1 MSREKK
7 ELLGKGGGV
16 LLRHMWRKING
27 SIVQK
32 TAVSVSCVFICAL
45 LLLTALTSTLHS
57 AWMRQRIVEDKEEFV
72 TEIAAMVDDLF
83 ENLSI
88 PLISLANQNSVRWLV
103 KNSGGAYDGTWLDHY
118 QEVEMALSSIHL
130 FYDYIIDVGILD
142 GDSNLLFSL
151 TNSFNHRYNFVE
163 SEWFQ
168 EAMSQSGAVKYA
180 PPHGVG
186 HLMENRALVGNVFT
200 IIYPLPAYT
209 GVEGYVICEVD
220 ASRISSIFKNN
231 TKSLE
236 GYILADAQGKPI
248 YDYRSGRENGQLEMA
263 MHALE
268 QKGQKQGGSPVAFEA
283 GDSFYVGCF
292 LPETEWILLAEISS
306 SLINGSG
313 GAIRFS
319 SVAVCACAIVICV
332 LLLRG
337 VTKRLQNSVE
347 SVLGQIASYDG
358 TALVPVDRPKGEF
371 HEIAEIRAKFEEM
384 TEKVHS
390 LINDVYVA
398 KLQQQNIELEML
410 INQINPHFLYNVLQT
425 IHGTAVLHGDREIED
440 MIASLGEILH
450 YTIDHT
456 NGETTLAQELQHV
469 QNYLGFYQRRFPG
482 RFTYAISCEDSL
494 LHHRVMKYL
503 LQPIVENSVKH
514 GFRDKKAGGSI
525 RIEVRRGESA
535 LLCEVTDNGC
545 GIGAG
550 RLREIRQNMELAMHS
565 PAVGI
570 ANTNARIRIRYGP
583 SYGIELESREGCYTR
598 VRIRIPAQDP
608 PESEERHV

>member
-118 QEVEMALSSIHL
+118 QEVEMSLSSIHL

-248 YDYRSGRENGQLEMA
+248 YDYRSGRENG
-263 MHALE
+263 H
-268 QKGQKQGGSPVAFEA
+268 
-283 GDSFYVGCF
+283 
-292 LPETEWILLAEISS
+292 
-306 SLINGSG
+306 
-313 GAIRFS
+313 
-319 SVAVCACAIVICV
+319 
-332 LLLRG
+332 
-337 VTKRLQNSVE
+337 
-347 SVLGQIASYDG
+347 
-358 TALVPVDRPKGEF
+358 
-371 HEIAEIRAKFEEM
+371 
-384 TEKVHS
+384 
-390 LINDVYVA
+390 
-398 KLQQQNIELEML
+398 
-410 INQINPHFLYNVLQT
+410 
-425 IHGTAVLHGDREIED
+425 
-440 MIASLGEILH
+440 
-450 YTIDHT
+450 
-456 NGETTLAQELQHV
+456 
-469 QNYLGFYQRRFPG
+469 
-482 RFTYAISCEDSL
+482 
-494 LHHRVMKYL
+494 
-503 LQPIVENSVKH
+503 
-514 GFRDKKAGGSI
+514 
-525 RIEVRRGESA
+525 
-535 LLCEVTDNGC
+535 
-545 GIGAG
+545 
-550 RLREIRQNMELAMHS
+550 
-565 PAVGI
+565 
-570 ANTNARIRIRYGP
+570 
-583 SYGIELESREGCYTR
+583 
-598 VRIRIPAQDP
+598 
-608 PESEERHV
+608 